1 MSVRNIGLDIV
12 DVGRISQA
20 MQNPRFIERIL
31 HPDERVCRLDPMHV
45 AGRWAAKEAIAK
57 ALGTNPRWHDVII
70 TNDHTGAPVAHVA
83 PDRLPAG
90 NRVLLSIT
98 HERDVAAAVA
108 ILVDVV
114 GP

>member
-1 MSVRNIGLDIV
+1 
-12 DVGRISQA
+12 
-20 MQNPRFIERIL
+20 
-31 HPDERVCRLDPMHV
+31 
-45 AGRWAAKEAIAK
+45 
-57 ALGTNPRWHDVII
+57 VII